1 LTGSASSPR
10 DVLVARPSAK
20 VNLTLAVGPPE
31 ADGYHPLSSVF
42 LRLGLADHLAA
53 ALDSAAAQDS
63 LSVEGPPG
71 IPVEGNLVLQAV
83 TEIRRLVAQPLPP
96 LSMDLVKRIPV
107 AAGLGGGSSDGA
119 AALGLAEAAWGV
131 RLAPAAR
138 LELAHRLGSDVPF
151 FVADAP
157 AALVE
162 GRGQHVTPLPAVAG
176 GAGLLLALSPVR
188 VQTGPA
194 YARHD
199 ELAAGGSSSAASSL
213 TRDLAQAFRD
223 GLDGAALAG
232 WAGRLREA
240 NDLWPAACSLAP
252 SIGRLRAALEDC
264 TGRAWL
270 LTGSGSALFAIYASD
285 QAALAAAETLFGRL
299 PAEFTDIALLVD
311 NLQAPDPAWR
321 YRT

>member
-1 LTGSASSPR
+1 LSFSAR
-10 DVLVARPSAK
+10 RADDVLVARPSAK

-42 LRLGLADHLAA
+42 LRLGLADNLAVA
-53 ALDSAAAQDS
+53 VDPTAAQDS

-71 IPVEGNLVLQAV
+71 IPLEGNLVFRAV

-96 LSMDLVKRIPV
+96 LAMDLVKRIPV

-119 AALGLAEAAWGV
+119 AALGLAETAWGV
-131 RLAPAAR
+131 RLAPAER
-138 LELAHRLGSDVPF
+138 LALAHRLGSDVPF
-151 FVADAP
+151 FATGAP
-157 AALVE
+157 AALVQ
-162 GRGQHVTPLPAVAG
+162 GRGQHVTPLPPVAD
-176 GAGLLLALSPVR
+176 GAGLLLLRSPVA
-188 VQTGPA
+188 VETGPA
-194 YARHD
+194 YARFD
-199 ELAAGGSSSAASSL
+199 ELTTPGSSSAAASL

-223 GLDGAALAG
+223 GLDGAALAD

-240 NDLWPAACSLAP
+240 NDLWQAACSLAP
-252 SIGRLRAALEDC
+252 SLGRLRAALEDC

-285 QAALAAAETLFGRL
+285 GAALAAAETLFGRL

-321 YRT
+321 YRS